1 MPVAYTGFASEEA
14 SAPAF
19 GGRSGVSLRLARLL
33 DELARIL
40 LQSRSGGK
48 RGKTFS
54 LQAECGG
61 DESLA

>member
-1 MPVAYTGFASEEA
+1 MLVAYTGFASEEA

-19 GGRSGVSLRLARLL
+19 GGRSAVSLRLALLL

-48 RGKTFS
+48 RGKAFS